1 MKSDAVI
8 DRHLNEIIRLKDRV
22 NNLETLLNTRFNI
35 IDISINEL
43 LKTILQQLYLIFF
56 ITVQTFKYRTNVV
69 MTYKRMY
76 YLVSIDKIM
85 AYYKTYYQQNKER
98 YKQRYAEQKL
108 KLHENEASVESNDHN
123 KPLSAFSKV

>member
-1 MKSDAVI
+1 
-8 DRHLNEIIRLKDRV
+8 
-22 NNLETLLNTRFNI
+22 
-35 IDISINEL
+35 
-43 LKTILQQLYLIFF
+43 
-56 ITVQTFKYRTNVV
+56 
-69 MTYKRMY
+69 MY

-108 KLHENEASVESNDHN
+108 KLHENEASVENNDHN